1 MYIKA
6 KKSLGQNF
14 LKSESAIKEIIE
26 AGEVVEND
34 FVLEIGPGKG
44 DLTKK
49 LLEKGAKILAIE
61 KDQRLIE
68 DLKEK
73 FKQFEDNF
81 EIIEADILD
90 FDIEKIEKNYKL
102 IANIPY
108 YITGAILRKFL
119 EANNQPILAVLLVQ
133 KEVAER
139 IVGQN
144 QSRINPKEN
153 LLSISVKVY
162 SEPKLIKTVKAGSFL
177 PIPKVDSAILKLS
190 NISKKVFEENNIS
203 EEKFFTFVKA
213 GFSHNRKKLS
223 SNLEKLVDKKEFE
236 KYLIKEKMNPSTRA
250 EDLSLENW
258 IKIVKKFI

>member
-1 MYIKA
+1 
-6 KKSLGQNF
+6 
-14 LKSESAIKEIIE
+14 
-26 AGEVVEND
+26 
-34 FVLEIGPGKG
+34 
-44 DLTKK
+44 
-49 LLEKGAKILAIE
+49 
-61 KDQRLIE
+61 
-68 DLKEK
+68 
-73 FKQFEDNF
+73 
-81 EIIEADILD
+81 
-90 FDIEKIEKNYKL
+90 
-102 IANIPY
+102 
-108 YITGAILRKFL
+108 
-119 EANNQPILAVLLVQ
+119 LVQ